1 MPIISTSRLITIDRH
16 ITEEE
21 DRHPEATG
29 AFTSILHDLTFAFRL
44 IAREVRRAGL
54 SDILGLTSNYNIHGE
69 QVRKID
75 EYANEAIYRSMYR
88 NHQIAAMVSEESDEM
103 LEIPK
108 EFKRGK
114 YILAFDPLDGSTNID
129 VNGVL
134 GTIFSLMRRNGS
146 DDTEDC
152 TKEDVLQAGSQQVAA
167 GYIIYGSSTVLAYT
181 TGSGVNIFT
190 YDPSIGE
197 FLLIDSGH
205 KMPDFGKQYSCN
217 EAYSK
222 RWEIWVQKYIDSIK
236 SDEDGDT
243 GYKSRYYAT
252 AVADIHRLLYTG
264 GIYLYPSEPNKPDG
278 KIRLL
283 YEAAPLSMIVEQAG
297 GKAIT
302 GPKRI
307 LDIVP
312 TDIHQTVPFFLG
324 SRKNVEELEMFYRKY
339 M

>member
-29 AFTSILHDLTFAFRL
+29 AFSSILHDLTFAFRL

-54 SDILGLTSNYNIHGE
+54 SDILGLTSNYNVHGE

-75 EYANEAIYRSMYR
+75 EYANEAIYKSMYR
-88 NHQIAAMVSEESDEM
+88 NLHIAAMVSEESEEL

-134 GTIFSLMRRNGS
+134 GTIFSLLKRKSS
-146 DDTEDC
+146 DDTSDC
-152 TKEDVLQAGSQQVAA
+152 CKEDVLQAGSKQVAA
-167 GYIIYGSSTVLAYT
+167 GYILYGSSTVLAYT

-190 YDPSIGE
+190 YDPTIGE
-197 FLLIDSGH
+197 FLLIDAGH
-205 KMPDFGKQYSCN
+205 KMPDFGKHYSCN
-217 EAYSK
+217 EAYSL
-222 RWEIWVQKYIDSIK
+222 RWEPWVQEYLSFIK
-236 SDEDGDT
+236 NTENGNT

-264 GIYLYPSEPNKPDG
+264 GIYLYPKEPDKPEG

-283 YEAAPLSMIVEQAG
+283 YEASPLSFIVEQAG
-297 GKAIT
+297 GKGIT
-302 GPKRI
+302 GPDRI
-307 LDIVP
+307 LDVIP
-312 TDIHQTVPFFLG
+312 TNIHQTVPFFLG
-324 SRKNVEELEMFYRKY
+324 SRKNVEELENYYKKY
-339 M
+339 H